1 MLLNKLQIY
10 DIKYVTLQA
19 LCTITTIKIKRSP
32 IFLSVVCV
40 KLQQFNILV
49 QLFEPCW

>member
-19 LCTITTIKIKRSP
+19 LCTITTIKLNEAQFFIS
-32 IFLSVVCV
+32 SVR
-40 KLQQFNILV
+40 
-49 QLFEPCW
+49 